1 MDLLCDLDNTWE
13 DTKTYLTKLESELAA
28 AGIKLNAASSLG
40 EATEVFHVIKQIK
53 GQINKEQHVGPS
65 PTSASVLVKRMC
77 RDNEPLSKLCWLLFF
92 IWCLCCP
99 APEICVG
106 PSGMPELRQR
116 VSLEALLDHC
126 FCFYVLLPSRD
137 LHRFWLKA
145 GVDTRGLCRSI
156 VGTLFSS
163 DCSVGP
169 RPRTAWVHDFHV

>member
-1 MDLLCDLDNTWE
+1 MTSG
-13 DTKTYLTKLESELAA
+13 DTKKNVRVLMNPPCPRHVSGTDKAGAPNESTTSKTPSTELAA

-40 EATEVFHVIKQIK
+40 EATEVFHTIKQIK

-116 VSLEALLDHC
+116 LNLEALLHHC
-126 FCFYVLLPSRD
+126 FFFLPW
-137 LHRFWLKA
+137 FWGHNA
-145 GVDTRGLCRSI
+145 
-156 VGTLFSS
+156 
-163 DCSVGP
+163 
-169 RPRTAWVHDFHV
+169 